1 MKKGFLAICAVL
13 LLIIASIAVLVPGCT
28 PTTGTINVD
37 ATLDGSPWPSS
48 GTGAV
53 DYTLTGPGATA
64 PTIINGTKVPDSF
77 TGDPGS
83 WTCAYVSGGP
93 GTFVDITP
101 SDTQSVAAGG
111 TITFTLNF
119 VTPAMPVDASIEF
132 DTWTINGTPV
142 PPTPFGPGTFWWIN
156 EDTVVDAHYKVQVG
170 GNNTG
175 KPVTL
180 HETMTITAHN
190 VGPEGEGNPDTP
202 PIVWHVINGLGAVQ
216 TDPPLDVSNQVATH
230 EGNPVPF
237 CTDIPLPWCEPVNLD
252 VECDV
257 ETEVGAN
264 FTKKVN
270 WVRNPKGV
278 NITEGLAMWDDSVF
292 EIDTIQAWTVF
303 TLVTTAC
310 EEVGEGFV
318 DTDPLNNCSGDSP
331 MIFIG
336 VLPPGI
342 PPTPLPPSP

>member
-1 MKKGFLAICAVL
+1 MRRKIISVWSVL
-13 LLIIASIAVLVPGCT
+13 LILVISLAVFVPGCDGEI
-28 PTTGTINVD
+28 PLGTIEVK
-37 ATLDGSPWPSS
+37 ATLDGSPW
-48 GTGAV
+48 TGDV
-53 DYTLTGPGATA
+53 DYTLTPATGSSFA
-64 PTIINGTKVPDSF
+64 GTSVDKTF
-77 TGDPGS
+77 IEDPGD
-83 WTCAYVSGGP
+83 WTCAYISGGP
-93 GTFVDITP
+93 GTFVSITP
-101 SDTQSVAAGG
+101 AETQNLAAEG

-119 VTPAMPVDASIEF
+119 QSTQVDVSIVF
-132 DTWTINGTPV
+132 DTWSINGTPV
-142 PPTPFGPGTFWWIN
+142 PPTPGGLGPFWWIN
-156 EDTVVDAHYKVQVG
+156 EDTVVDAHYTVQVG

-175 KPVTL
+175 KPVTV

-190 VGPEGEGNPDTP
+190 VGPEGEGNPDSP
-202 PIVWHVINGLGAVQ
+202 PIKWHVVNGLGAVM

-237 CTDIPLPWCEPVNLD
+237 CHNILLPWCDAVNLD

-331 MIFIG
+331 MLFIG

>member
-1 MKKGFLAICAVL
+1 MRRKILSIWSVVLILVLSLAVF
-13 LLIIASIAVLVPGCT
+13 VPGCEGEGE
-28 PTTGTINVD
+28 TTGTIEVD
-37 ATLDGSPWPSS
+37 ATLDGSPWS
-48 GTGAV
+48 GAV
-53 DYTLTGPGATA
+53 DYTLTGPGAVA
-64 PTIINGTKVPDSF
+64 PTVINGASVPNSHTDDA
-77 TGDPGS
+77 GD

-93 GTFVDITP
+93 GTFVSITP
-101 SDTQSVAAGG
+101 AETQNLAAGD

-119 VTPAMPVDASIEF
+119 QSVEVDVSIVF
-132 DTWTINGTPV
+132 DTWSINGTPV

-190 VGPEGEGNPDTP
+190 VGPEGEGHPGSP
-202 PIVWHVINGLGAVQ
+202 PIKWHVLNGLGAVM
-216 TDPPLDVSNQVATH
+216 TDPPLDVSNQVATK
-230 EGNPVPF
+230 EGVPVPF
-237 CTDIPLPWCEPVNLD
+237 CTNILLPWCEPVNLD

-257 ETEVGAN
+257 ETEVGAT

-278 NITEGLAMWDDSVF
+278 NITSLAVWDDSVF

-318 DTDPLNNCSGDSP
+318 DIDPLNDCCADSP
-331 MIFIG
+331 TIFIG

-342 PPTPLPPSP
+342 PPTPLP